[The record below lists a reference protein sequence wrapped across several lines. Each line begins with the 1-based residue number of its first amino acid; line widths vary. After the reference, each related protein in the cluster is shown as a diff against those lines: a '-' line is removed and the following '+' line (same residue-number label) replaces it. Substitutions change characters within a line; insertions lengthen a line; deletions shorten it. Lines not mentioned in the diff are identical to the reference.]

1 MIMRPGQPLLLPASP
16 LFIWGSLLV
25 ALLIN
30 MLVNMAFLGRAPWGP
45 DVLALTLVF
54 WSVHQPQRVSV
65 GAAFVFGL
73 AMDVHHTALLGQH
86 ALAYTVLGFMAV
98 SIHRR
103 LLWFPVPT
111 QAVHVLPIFVVAQL
125 LVMAVRLLSGDGFA
139 GWPVLVAPLLTAT
152 LWPVA
157 SLLLLAPQRR
167 AHDPDDNRPL

>member
-16 LFIWGSLLV
+16 WFIWTSLCV
-25 ALLIN
+25 ALMLN
-30 MLVNMAFLGRAPWGP
+30 MLMNMGLWGRAAWVP

-54 WSVHQPQRVSV
+54 WNVHQPQRVSV

-111 QAVHVLPIFVVAQL
+111 QAFHVLPLFAVAQA
-125 LVMAVRLLSGDGFA
+125 LVMGVRFLSGDGFS
-139 GWPVLVAPLLTAT
+139 GWPTLAAPLLTTA

-167 AHDPDDNRPL
+167 AHDPDENRPL

>member
-1 MIMRPGQPLLLPASP
+1 MIMRRGQPLLLPASP
-16 LFIWGSLLV
+16 VFIWSSLV
-25 ALLIN
+25 AALMLN
-30 MLVNMAFLGRAPWGP
+30 MLMNIGAAGRAAWVP

-54 WSVHQPQRVSV
+54 WNVHQPQRVSV
-65 GAAFVFGL
+65 GAAFAFGL
-73 AMDVHHTALLGQH
+73 AMDVHQTALLGQH

-111 QAVHVLPIFVVAQL
+111 QAVHVLPLFAVAQAL
-125 LVMAVRLLSGDGFA
+125 IAGVRLVAGHGFA
-139 GWPVLVAPLLTAT
+139 GWSVMLAPLLTSA
-152 LWPVA
+152 LWPIA